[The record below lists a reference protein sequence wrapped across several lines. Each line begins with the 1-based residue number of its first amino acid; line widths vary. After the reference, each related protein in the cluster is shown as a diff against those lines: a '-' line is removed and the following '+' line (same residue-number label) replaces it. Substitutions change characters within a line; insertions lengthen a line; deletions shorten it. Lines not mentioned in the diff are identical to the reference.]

1 MRPDPDPAKKVRTG
15 LGVYVQYFNFFCT
28 GVAKWAEISAA
39 KLKKGAEKML
49 IGREY
54 LGLNC
59 DASGRIFVIAK
70 LS

>member
-1 MRPDPDPAKKVRTG
+1 
-15 LGVYVQYFNFFCT
+15 
-28 GVAKWAEISAA
+28 
-39 KLKKGAEKML
+39 ML

-70 LS
+70 LSW